1 MIRVS
6 DLTREFIRF
15 FKNNW
20 FKLLIILLAN
30 IFINIYVANFID
42 NNSSTYF
49 WVSSISLIILDILL
63 LNIFMYEYTDNKFN
77 FRRFLEYFA
86 IRIVIV
92 LITLYTGT
100 NPFLA
105 LPFSTVLMV
114 FSFILIFFKYLYY
127 SDEISLSNS
136 INYSFT
142 LFKAV
147 WLQILSIIFIY
158 AFLVVVV
165 TLIMTF
171 AYIDTNTL
179 ANINDSILLQQYIR
193 ENTMI
198 ISKNYL
204 YITLIELLGMIESV
218 LIGVYYYRLK
228 KIKN

>member
-20 FKLLIILLAN
+20 FKLIIILLAN

-42 NNSSTYF
+42 NSSSTYF

-63 LNIFMYEYTDNKFN
+63 LNVFMYEYTDNKFN

>member
-20 FKLLIILLAN
+20 FKLTIILLAN

-63 LNIFMYEYTDNKFN
+63 LNVFMYEYTDNKFN
-77 FRRFLEYFA
+77 FRRFLEYFS

-100 NPFLA
+100 NPFLE

>member
-42 NNSSTYF
+42 KRSSTYF
-49 WVSSISLIILDILL
+49 WVSSLSLIILDILL

-92 LITLYTGT
+92 LITLYTRT
-100 NPFLA
+100 NRFLA

-147 WLQILSIIFIY
+147 WRQILFIIFIY
-158 AFLVVVV
+158 AFLVVVL
-165 TLIMTF
+165 TCIMTF

-193 ENTMI
+193 ENTI
-198 ISKNYL
+198 SISKNYL
-204 YITLIELLGMIESV
+204 YITLIVLLGMIESV

>member
-1 MIRVS
+1 MIRVL

-20 FKLLIILLAN
+20 FKLIIILLAN

-42 NNSSTYF
+42 NSSSTYF

-63 LNIFMYEYTDNKFN
+63 LNVFMYEYTDNKFN

-100 NPFLA
+100 NHFLA

-136 INYSFT
+136 IDYSFT

-158 AFLVVVV
+158 TFLVVVL

-179 ANINDSILLQQYIR
+179 ANINNSILLQQYII

>member
-42 NNSSTYF
+42 KRSSTYF
-49 WVSSISLIILDILL
+49 WVSSLSLIILDILL

-92 LITLYTGT
+92 LITLYTRT
-100 NPFLA
+100 NPFLVS
-105 LPFSTVLMV
+105 PFSTVLMV

-147 WLQILSIIFIY
+147 W
-158 AFLVVVV
+158 
-165 TLIMTF
+165 
-171 AYIDTNTL
+171 
-179 ANINDSILLQQYIR
+179 R
-193 ENTMI
+193 
-198 ISKNYL
+198 
-204 YITLIELLGMIESV
+204 
-218 LIGVYYYRLK
+218 
-228 KIKN
+228 

>member
-1 MIRVS
+1 MIRVL

-20 FKLLIILLAN
+20 FKLIIILLAN

-42 NNSSTYF
+42 NSSSTYF

-63 LNIFMYEYTDNKFN
+63 LNVFMYEYTDNKFN

-100 NPFLA
+100 NHFLA

-136 INYSFT
+136 IDYSFT

-158 AFLVVVV
+158 TFLVVVL

>member
-42 NNSSTYF
+42 KRSSTYF
-49 WVSSISLIILDILL
+49 WVSSLSLIILDILL

-92 LITLYTGT
+92 LITLYTRT
-100 NPFLA
+100 NPFLVS
-105 LPFSTVLMV
+105 PFSTVLMV

-147 WLQILSIIFIY
+147 WRQILFIIFIY
-158 AFLVVVV
+158 AFLFVVL
-165 TLIMTF
+165 TIIMTF

-193 ENTMI
+193 ENTI
-198 ISKNYL
+198 SISKNYL

>member
-42 NNSSTYF
+42 KRSSTYF
-49 WVSSISLIILDILL
+49 WVSSLSLIILDILL

-92 LITLYTGT
+92 LITLYTRT
-100 NPFLA
+100 NPFLVS
-105 LPFSTVLMV
+105 PFSTVLMV

-147 WLQILSIIFIY
+147 WRQILFIIFIY
-158 AFLVVVV
+158 AFLFVVL
-165 TLIMTF
+165 TIIMTF

-193 ENTMI
+193 ENTI
-198 ISKNYL
+198 SISKNYL
-204 YITLIELLGMIESV
+204 YITLIVLLGMIESV